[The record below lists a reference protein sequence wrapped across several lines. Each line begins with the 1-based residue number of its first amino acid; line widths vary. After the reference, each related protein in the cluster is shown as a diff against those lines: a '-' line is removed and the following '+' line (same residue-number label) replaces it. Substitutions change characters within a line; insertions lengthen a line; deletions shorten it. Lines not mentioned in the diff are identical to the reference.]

1 MWADGIYLQ
10 GRLEDEKQCILVLI
24 GATPEGRKE
33 LVGFQAGVRES
44 AQSWRELLACLR
56 GRGLTNGPE
65 LAIGDGALGFWKA
78 LEEIFPDTRRQRCW
92 VHKTANVLNKLAKS
106 RQTAAKAA
114 LHDIWMA
121 DGRAEAERAMN
132 TFAAKYDA
140 KYPQAVACLTKD
152 RDALLAFYDFPAEH
166 WRHIRTTNP
175 IESVFA
181 TVRHRTVRTK
191 GCLSH
196 RTTLAMVFKLI
207 TTASKTWRRLM
218 GNNQLPKVIEGVRF
232 QRRYADRRNQNS
244 RRRLITPS
252 PKIGHNS
259 ADLPFPHSLPEFQRL
274 FPDDATCAAYLEKAR
289 WGDGFACPHCGTA
302 GEPFHFE
309 NRPGVLRCRKCRQ
322 NTGLTV
328 GTVMERSHTPLNV
341 WFWAAYLVASQT
353 PGMSAVQFQR
363 QLGLS
368 RYETAFQILHKLRSG
383 MVRPN
388 QDRIGG
394 QPKNHVEVDE
404 TWVGGRTRGEGRG
417 VHHKVPVS
425 CAIEVRHRK
434 PGTKLDN
441 RKDGRYAGRVRPRR
455 RARP

>member
-1 MWADGIYLQ
+1 MRHGHGPERAILTGIGPVSVRRPKVRDRGSVGGERIRFTSAILPRFARRTRSLDAVLPTLYLRGVSSGDFQEALEALLGKDASGLSAQVIGRLKAEWEAEHERWCRRDLSARRYVYMWADGIYLQ

-56 GRGLTNGPE
+56 GRGLTIGPE

-106 RQTAAKAA
+106 RQRAAKAA

-166 WRHIRTTNP
+166 WRHIRTTNRKRLRYRP
-175 IESVFA
+175 PPHRAHQGLLVSRDNSGHGLQADHHRQQDLAAAHGKQSVA
-181 TVRHRTVRTK
+181 QDHRR
-191 GCLSH
+191 CE
-196 RTTLAMVFKLI
+196 I
-207 TTASKTWRRLM
+207 
-218 GNNQLPKVIEGVRF
+218 

-259 ADLPFPHSLPEFQRL
+259 
-274 FPDDATCAAYLEKAR
+274 
-289 WGDGFACPHCGTA
+289 
-302 GEPFHFE
+302 
-309 NRPGVLRCRKCRQ
+309 
-322 NTGLTV
+322 
-328 GTVMERSHTPLNV
+328 
-341 WFWAAYLVASQT
+341 
-353 PGMSAVQFQR
+353 
-363 QLGLS
+363 
-368 RYETAFQILHKLRSG
+368 
-383 MVRPN
+383 
-388 QDRIGG
+388 
-394 QPKNHVEVDE
+394 
-404 TWVGGRTRGEGRG
+404 
-417 VHHKVPVS
+417 
-425 CAIEVRHRK
+425 RH
-434 PGTKLDN
+434 
-441 RKDGRYAGRVRPRR
+441 
-455 RARP
+455 

>member
-1 MWADGIYLQ
+1 MRFCRRSTFVACPAGDFQEALEALLGKDASGLSAQAIGRLKAEWEAEHERWRRRDLSARRYVYMWADGIYLQ

-56 GRGLTNGPE
+56 GRGLTIGPE

-140 KYPQAVACLTKD
+140 KYP
-152 RDALLAFYDFPAEH
+152 P
-166 WRHIRTTNP
+166 
-175 IESVFA
+175 S
-181 TVRHRTVRTK
+181 
-191 GCLSH
+191 
-196 RTTLAMVFKLI
+196 
-207 TTASKTWRRLM
+207 RRLLDK
-218 GNNQLPKVIEGVRF
+218 GPRRLAGLLRLPGRALAAYQDDQSNRKRLRYRPPPHRAHQGLLVSRDNSGHGLQADHHRQQDLAAAHGKQSVAQGHRRCEI

-259 ADLPFPHSLPEFQRL
+259 YVSVYAVVTSGVIGGSCECPVSNRLHGPAHRSELPQQRAGPHDLGAERLHPSVQLRVGGVDQRRRPIRA
-274 FPDDATCAAYLEKAR
+274 FVHKFHDSIIRSIPAAMPSVNHDDA
-289 WGDGFACPHCGTA
+289 
-302 GEPFHFE
+302 
-309 NRPGVLRCRKCRQ
+309 
-322 NTGLTV
+322 
-328 GTVMERSHTPLNV
+328 
-341 WFWAAYLVASQT
+341 
-353 PGMSAVQFQR
+353 
-363 QLGLS
+363 LG
-368 RYETAFQILHKLRSG
+368 
-383 MVRPN
+383 
-388 QDRIGG
+388 
-394 QPKNHVEVDE
+394 
-404 TWVGGRTRGEGRG
+404 
-417 VHHKVPVS
+417 
-425 CAIEVRHRK
+425 
-434 PGTKLDN
+434 
-441 RKDGRYAGRVRPRR
+441 
-455 RARP
+455 